1 MEMISRTL
9 TGRSS
14 PDRAGLALIVASF
27 LSAVG
32 FNFIFPL
39 LPVYMRE
46 LTDSPAATV
55 FWAGLA
61 MAVTPLASA
70 ICSPLWGKLADRVGY
85 RPMLLRA
92 LIGTCIA
99 IGLMAFPNAP
109 WQLVLLRALSGGLGS
124 FQPMAMAALSSWTKP
139 EDLSKVVSRLQM
151 AQISGAIAGPLMGGL
166 VTAAFGVRYSPLA
179 GAVSLA
185 FGIMLVARWFHE
197 PAGRRPALRGAGAK
211 LSPTLLWLPMLTLVA
226 VQFTDSSFNPILPL
240 LLGQVEPDAGR
251 VAALSGITASF
262 NAMSAAIG
270 AWSAGQ
276 RLKQRVRKRTMI
288 AGTVAVSLLALG
300 ALMAP
305 IPWGFVGLRIL
316 VGGMVNAI
324 AVAAFSEGGLAV
336 QQGQRGSA
344 YGWLAAASSCGFAG
358 SPMVA
363 GAMAGIDLRAVL
375 ALDTMLCLVATAGW
389 GISGQAVASVP
400 APAAQP
406 AVEQPA
412 TEDAPRLASDGGE
425 RR

>member
-9 TGRSS
+9 TGRASS
-14 PDRAGLALIVASF
+14 DKAGLALIVASF

-39 LPVYMRE
+39 LPVYMHE

-70 ICSPLWGKLADRVGY
+70 VCAPLWGKLADRVGY

-92 LIGTCIA
+92 LIGTAIS

-139 EDLSKVVSRLQM
+139 QDLSKVVSRLQM

-166 VTAAFGVRYSPLA
+166 VTAAFGVRYAPVA
-179 GAVSLA
+179 GAISLA
-185 FGIMLVARWFHE
+185 FGIVLVARWFHE
-197 PAGRRPALRGAGAK
+197 PVGHRAALRGAGVK
-211 LSPTLLWLPMLTLVA
+211 LSPMLLWLPMLTLVA

-251 VAALSGITASF
+251 VAALSGLAASF
-262 NAMSAAIG
+262 NATSAAIG
-270 AWSAGQ
+270 AGLAGQ
-276 RLKQRVRKRTMI
+276 RLKQRVRRRTMGMGI
-288 AGTVAVSLLALG
+288 MGVALLALA

-305 IPWGFVGLRIL
+305 VPWGFVGLRIL
-316 VGGMVNAI
+316 IGGVVNAI
-324 AVAAFSEGGLAV
+324 AVAAFSVGGLAV
-336 QQGQRGSA
+336 LPGQRGSA
-344 YGWLAAASSCGFAG
+344 YGWLAAASGCGFAA
-358 SPMVA
+358 SPMAA
-363 GAMAGIDLRAVL
+363 GALASIDLRGVL
-375 ALDTMLCLVATAGW
+375 VVDILFCLVATTGW
-389 GISGQAVASVP
+389 GLS
-400 APAAQP
+400 APAAAPVAIP
-406 AVEQPA
+406 AGLPAKVQPA
-412 TEDAPRLASDGGE
+412 TESAPQPTTEIAEKG
-425 RR
+425 